1 MNIPLTSHRNL
12 HRMRQGFTLVEI
24 LVVVIIIGIAS
35 AVVVPNLGTRNDLNV
50 ASAARTVVSDLI
62 YAQNRA
68 ILSQAKRYVN
78 ISTAGQNY
86 AILTCTPNTGTL
98 TYEQNPTSLLNYISL
113 FGSAATPGAMQT
125 VLLQTPSVDGKTCIA
140 FDELGQ
146 PYSCD
151 AATGV
156 TAMLVNTATIP
167 VTCGTFTLTVYVEP
181 YTGSMSVH

>member
-1 MNIPLTSHRNL
+1 MNIPFTRHPDPRRNC
-12 HRMRQGFTLVEI
+12 RGFTLVEI

-50 ASAARTVVSDLI
+50 ASATRTIVADLI

-78 ISTAGQNY
+78 ISTVGQNY
-86 AILTCTPNTGTL
+86 SILTCTPNTAPL
-98 TYEQNPTSLLNYISL
+98 TYEQNPTSLQNYITP

-125 VLLQTPSVDGKTCIA
+125 VLLQTPSADGKTCLA

-151 AATGV
+151 ATTGV

-167 VTCGTFTLTVYVEP
+167 VKCGTFTLTVYVEP